1 MSTSASHDQSA
12 QSIAVAS
19 VRRHAMKSDQWQ
31 HTVIGRLHPELTSR
45 CCFQPGEL
53 PIASGYFSES
63 SWWVVS
69 TRRVIAFFE
78 DALQELDPRH
88 GIDHNFGNFKGI
100 KQSEA
105 TGAPEKEVATIRSP
119 KTSDVVRFEFET
131 GNASMAPIYAC
142 MFWSRAT
149 GFHYRKSD
157 V

>member
-19 VRRHAMKSDQWQ
+19 VRRHAMKADLWR
-31 HTVIGRLHPELTSR
+31 HTVIGSLHPELTSR
-45 CCFQPGEL
+45 CSFQPGEL

-69 TRRVIAFFE
+69 TQRVMSVFE
-78 DALQELDPRH
+78 GTLQELDPRH

-100 KQSEA
+100 KRNEA
-105 TGAPEKEVATIRSP
+105 PWAPETEVATVRSP

-149 GFHYRKSD
+149 GFHYGKND

>member
-1 MSTSASHDQSA
+1 
-12 QSIAVAS
+12 
-19 VRRHAMKSDQWQ
+19 MKSDQWQ